1 MSENPSPGP
10 EDDVVLLLQACSVTL
25 NDRVLADTR
34 RTAGKDLRISDGF
47 VFQHLLTRPMSVT
60 ELGQRLGVTQQA
72 ASKQIADL
80 EERSLVSRTPHP
92 GDARSTLLTLTR
104 RAHRA
109 ITAAR
114 VARARVL
121 EDLEAAFG
129 PDYVDELTRAL
140 QQLSDHTGALA
151 RLLRREHRPAAEL

>member
-1 MSENPSPGP
+1 
-10 EDDVVLLLQACSVTL
+10 VTL
-25 NDRVLADTR
+25 NDRVLSETR
-34 RTAGKDLRISDGF
+34 RAAGKDLRISDGF

-80 EERSLVSRTPHP
+80 EARSLVSRTPHP
-92 GDARSTLLTLTR
+92 DDARSSLVTLTR

-109 ITAAR
+109 ISAAR
-114 VARARVL
+114 LARARVL
-121 EDLEAAFG
+121 DDLADSLG
-129 PDYVDELTRAL
+129 PGYVDELTVAL